1 MDFKQ
6 LNYSKTPNQNEVI
19 FFISELFCERKN
31 ILMYV
36 PFKRSAFFFLSIVGK
51 KEVALELVKF
61 QTVIQLKFDIF
72 FHYLNHFTYMCEGK
86 NNVFWE

>member
-19 FFISELFCERKN
+19 FFISELFCERKKHTN
-31 ILMYV
+31 VCSIQ
-36 PFKRSAFFFLSIVGK
+36 KISFFSLSIVGK
-51 KEVALELVKF
+51 KEVVLELVKF

-72 FHYLNHFTYMCEGK
+72 FSLLKPFYLH
-86 NNVFWE
+86 V